1 MPETSV
7 YVRVGGDWSSHK
19 TRATY
24 YKWRLRMVAQ
34 VTPAQGEQA
43 VTYNNVVGVSM
54 TENTLNIIQDT
65 GTIRATQSFEV
76 FYSVTITK

>member
-1 MPETSV
+1 MLKTSA
-7 YVRVGGDWSSHK
+7 YVRASGDWSSHK
-19 TRATY
+19 IRAPY
-24 YKWRLRMVAQ
+24 YKMEVGMVVQ

-65 GTIRATQSFEV
+65 GTIRATQAFEV